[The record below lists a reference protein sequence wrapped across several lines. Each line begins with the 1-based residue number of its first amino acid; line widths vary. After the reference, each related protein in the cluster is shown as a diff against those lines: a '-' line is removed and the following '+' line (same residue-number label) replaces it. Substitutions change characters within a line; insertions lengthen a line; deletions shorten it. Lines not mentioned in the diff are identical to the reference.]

1 MAYTYQLATEKFQLV
16 NSTSNVGH
24 SMLKLL
30 FAILLSMPALSLAEG
45 VTVSINYDDGGK
57 TTPRH
62 LNKLLGALQ
71 EKGCHGIA
79 HITDDPAQ
87 LIFDPN
93 PRSITQSV
101 HVEYE
106 LVAIAR
112 ALSGDTHIS
121 GAIVVQ
127 MNKGVTNLKT
137 LKGSWFSFISKNSW
151 TGYKLP
157 LKLLNEAGIDEK
169 NSHFYFV
176 GNHVGSV
183 AALGHQDVQVAI
195 IAEPLAKRWAEVNNL
210 AIIAVTEKVETG
222 GWWLHKSVP
231 ESVKLPCIKALTQL
245 KKSQHTV
252 IPTWVEGFNEVE
264 PVL

>member
-1 MAYTYQLATEKFQLV
+1 MAYTYLLASENLQLANF
-16 NSTSNVGH
+16 TSHVGKP
-24 SMLKLL
+24 MLKLL
-30 FAILLSMPALSLAEG
+30 FAILVSMPALSFAEG
-45 VTVSINYDDGGK
+45 VTISINYDDGGK

-71 EKGCHGIA
+71 EKGCNGVARATEEPA
-79 HITDDPAQ
+79 H

-93 PRSITQSV
+93 PRSLTQSV
-101 HVEYE
+101 HADYE
-106 LVAIAR
+106 LIAIAR
-112 ALSGDTHIS
+112 TITDETHIR

-127 MNKGVTNLKT
+127 ASTGISDLNT
-137 LKGSWFSFISKNSW
+137 LRGNWFSFISKNSW

-157 LKLLNEAGIDEK
+157 LRLLNEANINES

-176 GNHVGSV
+176 GNHFGSA

-195 IAEPLAKRWAEVNNL
+195 IAEPLAKRWAKVNNL
-210 AIIAVTEKVETG
+210 AIIAVTKEVETG
-222 GWWLHKSVP
+222 GWWMHKSVP
-231 ESVKLPCIKALTQL
+231 ESVKLPCITALTQL

-252 IPTWVEGFNEVE
+252 VPAWIAGFNEVE